1 MQFKINNLKYAWVA
15 NEIKHIDS
23 ANKKEKYYL
32 DEGLTIPLV
41 YCKGNVVKSYWRKES
56 NIDESI
62 IRNFFGS
69 SESVEHYNKKIE
81 LSKSLTLNNVSIDD
95 EIQDYIILGSSSI
108 VEYRAKEINK
118 IIDLVYLDNNG
129 DVMVGIEIF
138 CTNKKTS
145 KDIEKFNKL
154 KFPVYEYDINKGVCY
169 PISAPNTN
177 TEEQRRIYREIN
189 EIEKNLS
196 GVRIR
201 IKRGREY
208 VRKQRK
214 GIKLENKKYWEETNR
229 IEELRD
235 RIKEL
240 RDSSSCSR
248 PISKRE
254 EESEEDERISEIR
267 HVNQEINEL
276 KERFKRYEDEIR
288 DCEKFKSEA
297 IAEELGI
304 KMEIKEAEREELEIK
319 GRFIE

>member
-1 MQFKINNLKYAWVA
+1 MQFKINNLEYAWVGNA
-15 NEIKHIDS
+15 IKHIDS
-23 ANKKEKYYL
+23 ANKEDSYYL

-41 YCKGNVVKSYWRKES
+41 YCNGTVVKSYWRKES

-69 SESVEHYNKKIE
+69 SESVEHYNKKIQ
-81 LSKSLTLNNVSIDD
+81 LSKSLVLNNVSIDD
-95 EIQDYIILGSSSI
+95 EIQDYVILGSCSI

-129 DVMVGIEIF
+129 DVLVGIEIF

-177 TEEQRRIYREIN
+177 TDEQRRIYSEIN
-189 EIEKNLS
+189 EIERKLS

-201 IKRGREY
+201 IERGREY
-208 VRKQRK
+208 VCEQQER
-214 GIKLENKKYWEETNR
+214 IKLENKKYWEETNR

-235 RIKEL
+235 WA
-240 RDSSSCSR
+240 R
-248 PISKRE
+248 PFSKG
-254 EESEEDERISEIR
+254 EESERIEEIR
-267 HVNQEINEL
+267 KINQEINDI
-276 KERFKRYEDEIR
+276 KEKFKWCEDEIR
-288 DCEKFKSEA
+288 DCEKFTSEA
-297 IAEELGI
+297 KSAEPRI
-304 KMEIKEAEREELEIK
+304 KVEIEEAEREELEVK

>member
-1 MQFKINNLKYAWVA
+1 MQFKINNLEYAWVGNA
-15 NEIKHIDS
+15 IKHIDS
-23 ANKKEKYYL
+23 ANKEDSYYL

-41 YCKGNVVKSYWRKES
+41 YCNGTVVKSYWRKES

-69 SESVEHYNKKIE
+69 SESVEHYNKKIQ
-81 LSKSLTLNNVSIDD
+81 LSKSLVLNNVSIDD
-95 EIQDYIILGSSSI
+95 EIQDYVILGSSSI

-129 DVMVGIEIF
+129 DVLVGIEIF

-177 TEEQRRIYREIN
+177 TDEQRRIYSEIN
-189 EIEKNLS
+189 EIERKLS

-201 IKRGREY
+201 IERGREY
-208 VRKQRK
+208 VCEQQER
-214 GIKLENKKYWEETNR
+214 IKLENKKYWEETNR

-235 RIKEL
+235 WA
-240 RDSSSCSR
+240 R
-248 PISKRE
+248 PFYKG
-254 EESEEDERISEIR
+254 EESERIEEIR
-267 HVNQEINEL
+267 KINQEINDI
-276 KERFKRYEDEIR
+276 KEKFKWCEDEIR
-288 DCEKFKSEA
+288 DCEKFTSEA
-297 IAEELGI
+297 KSAEPRI
-304 KMEIKEAEREELEIK
+304 KVEIEEAEREELEIK

>member
-1 MQFKINNLKYAWVA
+1 MQFKINNLEYAWVGNA
-15 NEIKHIDS
+15 IKHIDS
-23 ANKKEKYYL
+23 ANKEDSYYL

-41 YCKGNVVKSYWRKES
+41 YCNGTVVKSYWRKES

-69 SESVEHYNKKIE
+69 SESVEHYNKKIQ
-81 LSKSLTLNNVSIDD
+81 LSKSLVLNNVSIDD
-95 EIQDYIILGSSSI
+95 EIQDYVILGSSSI

-129 DVMVGIEIF
+129 DVLVGIEIF

-177 TEEQRRIYREIN
+177 TDEQRRIYSEIN
-189 EIEKNLS
+189 EIERKIS

-201 IKRGREY
+201 IERGREY
-208 VRKQRK
+208 VCEQQER
-214 GIKLENKKYWEETNR
+214 IKLENKKYWEETNR

-235 RIKEL
+235 WA
-240 RDSSSCSR
+240 R
-248 PISKRE
+248 PFSKG
-254 EESEEDERISEIR
+254 EESERIEEIR
-267 HVNQEINEL
+267 KINQEINDI
-276 KERFKRYEDEIR
+276 KEKFKWCEDEIR
-288 DCEKFKSEA
+288 DCEKFTSEA
-297 IAEELGI
+297 KSAEPRI
-304 KMEIKEAEREELEIK
+304 KVEIEEAEREELEIK

>member
-1 MQFKINNLKYAWVA
+1 MQFKINNLEYAWVGNA
-15 NEIKHIDS
+15 IKHIDS
-23 ANKKEKYYL
+23 ANKEDSYYL
-32 DEGLTIPLV
+32 DEDLTIPLV
-41 YCKGNVVKSYWRKES
+41 YCNGTVVKSYWRKES

-69 SESVEHYNKKIE
+69 SESVEHYNKKIQ
-81 LSKSLTLNNVSIDD
+81 LSKSLVLNNVSIDD
-95 EIQDYIILGSSSI
+95 EIQDYVILGSCSI

-129 DVMVGIEIF
+129 DVLVGIEIF

-177 TEEQRRIYREIN
+177 TDEQRRIYSEIN
-189 EIEKNLS
+189 EIERKLS

-201 IKRGREY
+201 IERGREY
-208 VRKQRK
+208 VCEQQER
-214 GIKLENKKYWEETNR
+214 IKLENKKYWEETNR

-235 RIKEL
+235 WA
-240 RDSSSCSR
+240 R
-248 PISKRE
+248 PFSKG
-254 EESEEDERISEIR
+254 EESERIEEIR
-267 HVNQEINEL
+267 KINQEINDI
-276 KERFKRYEDEIR
+276 KEKFKWCEDEIR
-288 DCEKFKSEA
+288 DCEKFTSEA
-297 IAEELGI
+297 KSAEPRI
-304 KMEIKEAEREELEIK
+304 KVEIEEAEREELEIK

>member
-1 MQFKINNLKYAWVA
+1 MMQFKINNLKYAWVA

-138 CTNKKTS
+138 
-145 KDIEKFNKL
+145 
-154 KFPVYEYDINKGVCY
+154 
-169 PISAPNTN
+169 
-177 TEEQRRIYREIN
+177 
-189 EIEKNLS
+189 
-196 GVRIR
+196 
-201 IKRGREY
+201 
-208 VRKQRK
+208 
-214 GIKLENKKYWEETNR
+214 
-229 IEELRD
+229 
-235 RIKEL
+235 
-240 RDSSSCSR
+240 
-248 PISKRE
+248 
-254 EESEEDERISEIR
+254 
-267 HVNQEINEL
+267 
-276 KERFKRYEDEIR
+276 
-288 DCEKFKSEA
+288 
-297 IAEELGI
+297 
-304 KMEIKEAEREELEIK
+304 
-319 GRFIE
+319 

>member
-1 MQFKINNLKYAWVA
+1 MQFKINNLEYAWVGNA
-15 NEIKHIDS
+15 IKHIDS
-23 ANKKEKYYL
+23 ANKEDSYYL

-41 YCKGNVVKSYWRKES
+41 YCNGTVVKSYWRKES

-69 SESVEHYNKKIE
+69 SESVEHYNKKIQ
-81 LSKSLTLNNVSIDD
+81 LSKSLVLNNVSIDD
-95 EIQDYIILGSSSI
+95 EIQDYVILGSCSI

-129 DVMVGIEIF
+129 DVLVGIEIF

-177 TEEQRRIYREIN
+177 TDEQRRIYSEIN
-189 EIEKNLS
+189 EIERKLS

-201 IKRGREY
+201 IERGREY
-208 VRKQRK
+208 VCEQQER
-214 GIKLENKKYWEETNR
+214 IKLENKKYWEETNR

-235 RIKEL
+235 WA
-240 RDSSSCSR
+240 R
-248 PISKRE
+248 PFSKG
-254 EESEEDERISEIR
+254 EESERIEEIR
-267 HVNQEINEL
+267 KINQEINDI
-276 KERFKRYEDEIR
+276 KEKFKWCEDEIR
-288 DCEKFKSEA
+288 DCEKFTSEA
-297 IAEELGI
+297 KSAEPRI
-304 KMEIKEAEREELEIK
+304 KVEIEEAEREELEIK

>member
-1 MQFKINNLKYAWVA
+1 MQFKINNLEYAWVGNA
-15 NEIKHIDS
+15 IKHIDS
-23 ANKKEKYYL
+23 ANKEDSYYL

-41 YCKGNVVKSYWRKES
+41 YCNGTVVKSYWRKES

-69 SESVEHYNKKIE
+69 SESVEHYNKKIQ
-81 LSKSLTLNNVSIDD
+81 LSKSLVLNNVSIDD
-95 EIQDYIILGSSSI
+95 EIQDYVILGSSSI

-129 DVMVGIEIF
+129 DVLVGIEIF

-177 TEEQRRIYREIN
+177 TDEQRRIYSEIN
-189 EIEKNLS
+189 EIERKLS

-201 IKRGREY
+201 IERGREY
-208 VRKQRK
+208 VCEQQER
-214 GIKLENKKYWEETNR
+214 IKLENKKYWEETNR

-235 RIKEL
+235 WA
-240 RDSSSCSR
+240 R
-248 PISKRE
+248 PFSKG
-254 EESEEDERISEIR
+254 EESERIEEIR
-267 HVNQEINEL
+267 KINQEINDI
-276 KERFKRYEDEIR
+276 KEKFKWCEDEIR
-288 DCEKFKSEA
+288 DCEKFTSEA
-297 IAEELGI
+297 KSAEPRI
-304 KMEIKEAEREELEIK
+304 KVEIEEAEREELEIK

>member
-1 MQFKINNLKYAWVA
+1 MQFKINNLEYAWA
-15 NEIKHIDS
+15 GNAIKHIDS
-23 ANKKEKYYL
+23 ANKEDSYYL
-32 DEGLTIPLV
+32 DEDLTIPLV
-41 YCKGNVVKSYWRKES
+41 YCNGTVVKSYWRKES

-69 SESVEHYNKKIE
+69 SESVEHYNKKIQ
-81 LSKSLTLNNVSIDD
+81 LSKSLVLNNVSIDD
-95 EIQDYIILGSSSI
+95 EIQDYVILGSSSI

-129 DVMVGIEIF
+129 DVLVGIEIF

-177 TEEQRRIYREIN
+177 TKEQREIYN
-189 EIEKNLS
+189 EIKEIERKLS

-201 IKRGREY
+201 IERGREY
-208 VRKQRK
+208 VCEQQER
-214 GIKLENKKYWEETNR
+214 IKLENKKYWEETNR

-235 RIKEL
+235 WA
-240 RDSSSCSR
+240 R
-248 PISKRE
+248 PFSKG
-254 EESEEDERISEIR
+254 EESERIEEIR
-267 HVNQEINEL
+267 KINQEINDI
-276 KERFKRYEDEIR
+276 KEKFKWCEDEIR
-288 DCEKFKSEA
+288 LREKFTSEA
-297 IAEELGI
+297 KSAEPRI
-304 KMEIKEAEREELEIK
+304 KVEIEEAEREELEIK